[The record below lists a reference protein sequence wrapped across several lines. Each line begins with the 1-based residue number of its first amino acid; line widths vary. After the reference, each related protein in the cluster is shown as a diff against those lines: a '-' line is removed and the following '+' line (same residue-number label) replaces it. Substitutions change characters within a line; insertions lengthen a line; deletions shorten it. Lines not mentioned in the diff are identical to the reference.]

1 MIGRVKPILNILDR
15 EDHRTY
21 RAHYCGI
28 CIATK
33 KTYGR
38 RAAMGH
44 SSEMVLISLL
54 LEGLAPD
61 EYRPGKAGC
70 TVLPILPRKLA
81 IGPDSHSKAI
91 AAGVLA
97 SLQLD
102 LQDAHDDGERRIK
115 RFLFRKHRTMPGGI
129 DPEHVHQAEFVQA
142 AIAELPKDDV
152 GEIVSGVIGSVFQL
166 AGFDETI
173 VSTGCRIGH
182 TLGRLMN
189 FSDAIEDY
197 EADLKANRPNTLVSE
212 SSQGTRSKKNTQP
225 GKDFHPNV
233 EDLEDELTSIIDE
246 LESLVDQLPL
256 RKNIE
261 LIHQI
266 INIHARARAGKTVEQ
281 FQQRF
286 EKADVGQKKTTSSE
300 LATASEDETSDELCE
315 ESSELTQLTPEPVS

>member
-1 MIGRVKPILNILDR
+1 
-15 EDHRTY
+15 
-21 RAHYCGI
+21 
-28 CIATK
+28 
-33 KTYGR
+33 
-38 RAAMGH
+38 MGH

-81 IGPDSHSKAI
+81 VGPDSHSKAI

-102 LQDAHDDGERRIK
+102 LKDAHDDGERRIK
-115 RFLFRKHRTMPGGI
+115 RFLFRKHRTMTGGI
-129 DPEHVHQAEFVQA
+129 DPEHAYQAEFVQK

-152 GEIVSGVIGSVFQL
+152 GELVSGVIGSVFHL
-166 AGFDETI
+166 AGFDDTT
-173 VSTGCRIGH
+173 VATGCRIGH

-197 EADLKANRPNTLVSE
+197 EADLKAHRPNALIAETSRRN
-212 SSQGTRSKKNTQP
+212 RS
-225 GKDFHPNV
+225 GKAVTGNSDSPPNG

-246 LESLVDQLPL
+246 LESLVDELPL

-266 INIHARARAGKTVEQ
+266 INIHARARARKTVEQ
-281 FQQRF
+281 FQQRTG
-286 EKADVGQKKTTSSE
+286 KNASRK
-300 LATASEDETSDELCE
+300 TASPASDVPVASNDESDCGQCSDAP
-315 ESSELTQLTPEPVS
+315 SSAELTPEPVS